1 MASENE
7 GDAVALGCGAD
18 VALFLSTERMIA
30 GAKITDTMASIRSN
44 AATIKIARATG
55 ESPLRVVAPGAARRT
70 PATHAGGAGLPIVSA
85 YRLTNETTAPCFTST
100 SPNSCR

>member
-30 GAKITDTMASIRSN
+30 GAKITDKIASVRSN
-44 AATIKIARATG
+44 AAMIKIASATG
-55 ESPLRVVAPGAARRT
+55 ESPLRVVARGLVRRT
-70 PATHAGGAGLPIVSA
+70 PATHDGGAGLPIVSA
-85 YRLTNETTAPCFTST
+85 
-100 SPNSCR
+100 